1 MLGAGYRPPYTGFD
15 FPVLYMRSALD
26 RIASTQA
33 FEDEVKRRPDCRFVE
48 LTEANHWFPE
58 QHSDLV
64 IAELRRFLS

>member
-1 MLGAGYRPPYTGFD
+1 
-15 FPVLYMRSALD
+15 MRSALD

-33 FEDEVKRRPDCRFVE
+33 FEDEVKRRPDCHFVE
-48 LTEANHWFPE
+48 LPEANHWFPE